1 MKSVSKAALA
11 AAFAMSAPALLAAS
25 PALAQK
31 KKEEAGPQIKV
42 GEPFRKVAGE
52 VETLIKAKDWAGAQ
66 PKLAGLDS
74 VAQSDGEKY
83 YAAVFR
89 LQVTS
94 GLNDIPGTMTAI
106 DALLVNP
113 NTPPADIGRYSFFRG
128 NYAYQQKKYAEAIA
142 LLTKSRQLGYVPS
155 GTNLDLRIAQAQL
168 DGGQIPQGVVSIDA
182 AIKAEEAAGRKAP
195 ESWYKVVVSKLYTS
209 GDKAGAT
216 TWLNRQL
223 AAHPTSEAWRQS
235 LLVYLEQLQDKG
247 VMLDPDQRLDV
258 LRLMRASKAMGGES
272 DYFQYADVAQ
282 RRGLPG
288 EVKSVI
294 DEGRANG
301 KVTKTNVT
309 INQLYTTATAQE
321 KAEVPLAN
329 EEKRAAGAAK
339 GDVAMQTG
347 DAYLGTRN
355 YPKAVELYRL
365 ALQKGSVDANVV
377 NTRLGI
383 ALALSGQKAEAKTAF
398 GAVTGSPRGEIA
410 KFWTTW
416 LDLPLA

>member
-11 AAFAMSAPALLAAS
+11 AAFVMSAPALLAAS

-31 KKEEAGPQIKV
+31 KKEEAGPQIKL
-42 GEPFRKVAGE
+42 GEPFRKAAAE
-52 VETLIKAKDWAGAQ
+52 VEALIKAKDWAGAQ

-74 VAQSDGEKY
+74 LAQSDGEKY

-89 LQVTS
+89 LQIAS

-106 DALLVNP
+106 DALLVNT

-128 NYAYQQKKYAEAIA
+128 NYDYQQKKYASAIA
-142 LLTKSRQLGYVPS
+142 HLTKARQLGYVPS
-155 GTNLDLRIAQAQL
+155 GVNLDLRIAQAQL
-168 DGGQIPQGVVSIDA
+168 DGGQLAQGVTSIDA

-195 ESWYKVVVSKLYTS
+195 ETWYKVVVSKLYTS
-209 GDKAGAT
+209 GDKAGAA

-223 AAHPTSEAWRQS
+223 AVYPSADAWRSS
-235 LLVYLEQLQDKG
+235 LLIYLGQLEDKG
-247 VMLDPDQRLDV
+247 VTLDADQKLDV

-272 DYFQYADVAQ
+272 DYLQYADVAQ

-288 EVKSVI
+288 EVKAVI

-301 KVTKTNVT
+301 KVTKTNAS
-309 INQLYTTATAQE
+309 INQLYTTASAQE

-347 DAYLGTRN
+347 DAYLGQRN
-355 YPKAVELYRL
+355 FPKAVEMYRL
-365 ALQKGSVDANVV
+365 ALQKGSVDASVV

-383 ALALSGQKAEAKTAF
+383 ALALGGQKAEAKTAF